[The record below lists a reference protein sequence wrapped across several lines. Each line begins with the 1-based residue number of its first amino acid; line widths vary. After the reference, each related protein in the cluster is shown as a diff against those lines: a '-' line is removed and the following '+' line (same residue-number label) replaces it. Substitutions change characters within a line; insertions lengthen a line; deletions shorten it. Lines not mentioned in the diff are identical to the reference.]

1 MARIV
6 VSEAVD
12 ASPEEVWAEMSDLGS
27 HVEWMKDARSI
38 VFVTE
43 QRSGVGT
50 RMEVET
56 RVGPLRTL
64 DSMEVTGWDEGR
76 SIEVA
81 HQGMV
86 TGTGTLKASPEPGG
100 RTRVSWEEHLVF
112 PWWLGGRIT
121 AWCAK
126 PILAA
131 IWRGNLRRLAEMLSA

>member
-12 ASPEEVWAEMSDLGS
+12 ASRERVWAAMSDLGS
-27 HVEWMKDARSI
+27 HVVWMKDARSI

-81 HQGMV
+81 HQGLV
-86 TGTGTLKASPEPGG
+86 KGKGTLTASPEPDG
-100 RTRVSWEEHLVF
+100 RTRVSWEENLVF
-112 PWWLGGRIT
+112 PWWLGGRVT
-121 AWCAK
+121 AWCAR

-131 IWRGNLRRLAEMLSA
+131 VWRGNLDRLAETLNA